1 VENVE
6 GQSKLHHMPNN
17 LGKLKKV
24 DLREVWE
31 HEATSFTKWLS
42 QEDNL
47 NHLGDELGI
56 AIKLLKTEAKVG
68 GFNVDILAEEE
79 DSTRKIII
87 ENQLETTD
95 HDHLGK
101 LITYA
106 SGTDANVIIW
116 IFREIRDEHR
126 SAIDWLNEHTD
137 EDIDFFAVKME
148 LWQIGDSLPA
158 PKFQIISNPNNW
170 AKVAKTNT
178 EQSKLTPT
186 KLYQFELWNKFK
198 EFGQANNQE
207 LSFTKTNPQHWYN
220 FSIGSSMC
228 HVGLT
233 VNTREKEF
241 ACELYIPGDK
251 ELFDFLLTK
260 KEAIEKELTIK
271 LDWQRLPEE
280 TKASRIKITKKF
292 DVVGDADFS
301 KYGEAFGW
309 LEKNLVNF
317 KKVFPKYLS
326 EYK

>member
-1 VENVE
+1 
-6 GQSKLHHMPNN
+6 MPNN

-42 QEDNL
+42 QEENL

-56 AIKLLKTEAKVG
+56 SIKLLKTEAKVG

-79 DSTRKIII
+79 DSARKIII

-137 EDIDFFAVKME
+137 ENIDFFAVKME
-148 LWQIGDSLPA
+148 LWQIGVSLPA

-170 AKVAKTNT
+170 AKIAKTNT

-186 KLYQFELWNKFK
+186 KLYQFELWNRFK
-198 EFGQANNQE
+198 EFGQARNQD

-220 FSIGSSMC
+220 FSIGSAMC

-260 KEAIEKELTIK
+260 KEAIEKELAIK

-280 TKASRIKITKKF
+280 TKASRIKIAKKF

>member
-1 VENVE
+1 
-6 GQSKLHHMPNN
+6 MPNN

-241 ACELYIPGDK
+241 ACELYIPSDK

>member
-1 VENVE
+1 
-6 GQSKLHHMPNN
+6 MPNN

>member
-1 VENVE
+1 M
-6 GQSKLHHMPNN
+6 LNN

-24 DLREVWE
+24 KLREVWE

-42 QEDNL
+42 QEENL

-56 AIKLLKTEAKVG
+56 SIKLLKTEAKVG

-106 SGTDANVIIW
+106 SGTDASVIIW

-137 EDIDFFAVKME
+137 ENIDFFAVKME

-170 AKVAKTNT
+170 AKIAKTNT
-178 EQSKLTPT
+178 EQSKLAPT

-198 EFGQANNQE
+198 EFGQAHNQD
-207 LSFTKTNPQHWYN
+207 LGFTKTSPHYWYN

-233 VNTREKEF
+233 VNMREKEF

-260 KEAIEKELTIK
+260 KEAIEKDLAIK

-280 TKASRIKITKKF
+280 TKASRIKIAKKF

>member
-1 VENVE
+1 
-6 GQSKLHHMPNN
+6 MPNN
-17 LGKLKKV
+17 LGKLKKI
-24 DLREVWE
+24 DLREIWE

-42 QEDNL
+42 QEENL

-56 AIKLLKTEAKVG
+56 SIKLLKTEAKVG

-79 DSTRKIII
+79 DSARKIII

-137 EDIDFFAVKME
+137 ENIDFFAVKME

-198 EFGQANNQE
+198 EFGQSHNQD

-251 ELFDFLLTK
+251 ELFDFLLAK
-260 KEAIEKELTIK
+260 KEAIEKELAIK

-280 TKASRIKITKKF
+280 TKASRIKIARKF

>member
-1 VENVE
+1 
-6 GQSKLHHMPNN
+6 MPNN

-260 KEAIEKELTIK
+260 KEAIEKELTIIFSSRRRHTRS
-271 LDWQRLPEE
+271 LCDWSSDVCSSDLPSLH
-280 TKASRIKITKKF
+280 AITF
-292 DVVGDADFS
+292 LPRHSAGIHS
-301 KYGEAFGW
+301 
-309 LEKNLVNF
+309 
-317 KKVFPKYLS
+317 P
-326 EYK
+326 

>member
-1 VENVE
+1 
-6 GQSKLHHMPNN
+6 MPNN

-31 HEATSFTKWLS
+31 HEATSFTRWLS
-42 QEDNL
+42 QEENL
-47 NHLGDELGI
+47 DHLGDELGI
-56 AIKLLKTEAKVG
+56 SIKLLKTEASVG

-79 DSTRKIII
+79 GSARKIII

-101 LITYA
+101 LLTYA

-158 PKFQIISNPNNW
+158 PKFQIVSNPNNW
-170 AKVAKTNT
+170 AKIAKTNT

-186 KLYQFELWNKFK
+186 KIYQFELWNRFK
-198 EFGQANNQE
+198 EFAQAHNQN
-207 LSFTKTNPQHWYN
+207 LSFTKTYPQHWYN
-220 FSIGSSMC
+220 FSIGSSSC
-228 HVGLT
+228 HVALT
-233 VNTREKEF
+233 VNTRAKEF
-241 ACELYIPGDK
+241 ACALYITDDK
-251 ELFDFLLTK
+251 ELFDFLLPK
-260 KEAIEKELTIK
+260 KDAIEKELGIK

-280 TKASRIKITKKF
+280 TKASRIKIAKKF
-292 DVVGDADFS
+292 DIVGDTDFS
-301 KYGEAFGW
+301 KYGEAFSW
-309 LEKNLVNF
+309 LEQNVDNF
-317 KKVFPKYLS
+317 KKVFSKYLA